1 MTYFHV
7 LPLQGWR
14 GSASFPHPCRG
25 TAAHFLAFTLQFN
38 LTQVCLAMAS
48 SLCWA
53 LGTLRHRGSGSAF
66 KNSQCSRETHTTGLH
81 FCQVPSLGRVCTW
94 IPVLRCEGS
103 QRERLSL
110 APAKRQR
117 AHLCVCLGED
127 KVICL
132 GPLWPSLPHPCH
144 HSHLLFPHFESGTQ
158 AFPFS
163 NTPAPDLPSTRKK
176 SLWGANYNEQKFI
189 PANVLNSLHPKDWP

>member
-1 MTYFHV
+1 MSWHSSPFPSFH
-7 LPLQGWR
+7 P
-14 GSASFPHPCRG
+14 PI
-25 TAAHFLAFTLQFN
+25 QFN
-38 LTQVCLAMAS
+38 T
-48 SLCWA
+48 SLFSYGFVPVLGPGDTETEEVA
-53 LGTLRHRGSGSAF
+53 LP
-66 KNSQCSRETHTTGLH
+66 SRTHSVVGRQTTGLN

-117 AHLCVCLGED
+117 AHLCVCPGGD

-144 HSHLLFPHFESGTQ
+144 HSHLLVPHFKSDTQ

-163 NTPAPDLPSTRKK
+163 NTPVPYFPSTRKK
-176 SLWGANYNEQKFI
+176 SLWGANYNE
-189 PANVLNSLHPKDWP
+189 